1 MLCWLTGL
9 SLQLCQQPN
18 SRGTGILTG
27 RYRQVGAQPPA
38 LWEGAFSRPCIRACH
53 VPDIW
58 LTLLYTLTGPQPI
71 HSSLVRSRRDKQG
84 HGHDFP
90 GQAGATVHSSSS
102 IRHRNET
109 QLCISNT
116 YHSHLG
122 MVKSLLLEKQG
133 STLNGLSSPPPPE
146 KVID

>member
-18 SRGTGILTG
+18 SRGTGILAG
-27 RYRQVGAQPPA
+27 RHRQVGAQPPV
-38 LWEGAFSRPCIRACH
+38 LWEGALSRPCIRACH

-71 HSSLVRSRRDKQG
+71 HSSLVRSRRDKE
-84 HGHDFP
+84 GHDHDFLGRQGP
-90 GQAGATVHSSSS
+90 QFTRRLLLGTKMKHS
-102 IRHRNET
+102 
-109 QLCISNT
+109 LCISNT

-122 MVKSLLLEKQG
+122 MVKSPLLEEQG
-133 STLNGLSSPPPPE
+133 STQ
-146 KVID
+146 KR